1 MNLCGVVL
9 LAACLLGAA
18 RRIIHIGDSHHD
30 VHQKKSTPTNAHQE
44 SAQAGEQ
51 YARHSG
57 HLEPHSSSQSLAEVS
72 YLPPKSVRVPSFRRA
87 AEPTMD
93 VERVV
98 VEPEGRN
105 GNEPVEKM
113 LARFKRKVRN
123 SGHIFVLRRKRQFES
138 NTEKR
143 IRKSKE
149 SLKRQAMERRKRER
163 SQF

>member
-1 MNLCGVVL
+1 MILPPKSV
-9 LAACLLGAA
+9 
-18 RRIIHIGDSHHD
+18 RI
-30 VHQKKSTPTNAHQE
+30 
-44 SAQAGEQ
+44 
-51 YARHSG
+51 
-57 HLEPHSSSQSLAEVS
+57 
-72 YLPPKSVRVPSFRRA
+72 LPPKSVRVPPFRRA
-87 AEPTMD
+87 ALPTMD